1 MQDHAYELVGKIGSM
16 ALIRPQDNDIDY
28 NIIARL
34 GEQLRPGM
42 IWVSSG
48 AAEIGRLDYLKR
60 SGEELDGDP
69 ADVKTDY
76 AAQGQAILMAEYR
89 RFIRPSYSVRQVL
102 VEHQH
107 FNDPEKREHIRRL
120 LLRAREQ
127 QAIPI
132 VNYNDPV
139 SDEENRKWELAH
151 LRDTQQQVVECVDN
165 DETAAVIAGL
175 VRARTLLILTSTE
188 GIYRDVRDPSS
199 LVREVTG
206 KNTPQ
211 VLRNIRKL
219 QESCE
224 GASRPGANGAY
235 AKLAFAA
242 GPVSRGTTVIIGHAG
257 YRIDALLDGT
267 APSTRIGTNSSLSTL
282 R

>member
-1 MQDHAYELVGKIGSM
+1 MPEYEYELVGKIGSM
-16 ALIRPQDNDIDY
+16 ALIRPEDNDIDY

-60 SGEELDGDP
+60 SGEELEGDP

-89 RFIRPSYSVRQVL
+89 RFVRPAYSVRQVL

-107 FNDPEKREHIRRL
+107 FNDVEKREHIRRL

-151 LRDTQQQVVECVDN
+151 LRDKQEQVVECVDN

-175 VRARTLLILTSTE
+175 VRARTLLIMTSTE
-188 GIYRDVRDPSS
+188 GIYRDIRDPST

-206 KNTPQ
+206 KDMDE
-211 VLRNIRKL
+211 VLHNIRAL
-219 QESCE
+219 QKNCM

-235 AKLAFAA
+235 AKLEFAA
-242 GPVSRGTTVIIGHAG
+242 GPVSRGATVIIGHAKH
-257 YRIDALLDGT
+257 RIGDLLDGT
-267 APSTRIGTNSSLSTL
+267 APATRIGVL
-282 R
+282 